1 MSLEL
6 LWEILTSAW
15 LAGEV
20 AIALATRTRRGQ
32 GSVRDRG
39 TQIMLWIVIVASF
52 SAGGY
57 AKGINAADIPF
68 SHQALLI
75 AALELLIAGLAIR
88 AIAIATL
95 GRAFSANVAIRA
107 EQTIQ
112 RSGLYR
118 IVRHPSYL
126 GMEIIFAAAALHTHN
141 WVSMAIDFI
150 PPTLALL
157 YRIRVE
163 EVALL
168 DAFGSEYS
176 QYMKTTRRLIPGV
189 Y

>member
-15 LAGEV
+15 VAGEV
-20 AIALATRTRRGQ
+20 AIALATRTLRGQ
-32 GSVRDRG
+32 GNLRDRG

-52 SAGGY
+52 TAGGY
-57 AKGINAADIPF
+57 AKAINAADIAF
-68 SHQALLI
+68 SQHALRVAALALLV
-75 AALELLIAGLAIR
+75 AGLAIR

-95 GRAFSANVAIRA
+95 GRAFSANVAIRTA
-107 EQTIQ
+107 QTFQ
-112 RSGLYR
+112 RSGFYS

-126 GMEIIFAAAALHTHN
+126 GLEIIFVAAALHTHN

-150 PPTLALL
+150 LPTLALL

-163 EVALL
+163 EAALL
-168 DAFGSEYS
+168 DAFGSEYR
-176 QYMKTTRRLIPGV
+176 QYMKTTSRLIPGI